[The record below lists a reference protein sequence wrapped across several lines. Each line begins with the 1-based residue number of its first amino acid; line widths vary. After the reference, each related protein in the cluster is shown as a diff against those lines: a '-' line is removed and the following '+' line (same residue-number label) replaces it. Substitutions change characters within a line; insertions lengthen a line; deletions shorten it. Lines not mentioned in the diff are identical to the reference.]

1 VSLSDLASIGSL
13 VSGIAVVI
21 SLIYLSFQ
29 IRQTAKNQ
37 RGTMHQMRA
46 ALTTDIM
53 LRIAESGLAPT
64 FRAGLSGSP
73 EISEAQFWQ
82 YFYAAS
88 AILRTTEN
96 AYTQY
101 QDGLVSEAHFATAKA
116 SARTFLA
123 NPGYRAL
130 WQVTRLNRE
139 PGFREFMD
147 QLATETAVPASTDL
161 FAVWKSLLQNESEIP
176 QHER

>member
-1 VSLSDLASIGSL
+1 MSLSDLAAIGGF

-46 ALTTDIM
+46 SLSTDVM
-53 LRIAESGLAPT
+53 LRIAESGLAHS
-64 FRAGLSGSP
+64 FRAGLTGDPS
-73 EISEAQFWQ
+73 ISEAEFWQ
-82 YFYAAS
+82 FFYAAS

-96 AYTQY
+96 AFTQY
-101 QDGLVSEAHFATAKA
+101 QDGLISDAHFASAKA
-116 SARTFLA
+116 SARTFLT

-139 PGFREFMD
+139 AGFREFMD
-147 QLATETAVPASTDL
+147 ELAVESEVPASPDL
-161 FAVWKSLLQNESEIP
+161 FGEWKSRL
-176 QHER
+176 

>member
-1 VSLSDLASIGSL
+1 LSLSDLASIGTL

-29 IRQTAKNQ
+29 IRQTARNQ

-46 ALTTDIM
+46 TLTTDIM
-53 LRIAESGLAPT
+53 LRIAESGMAPT
-64 FRAGLSGSP
+64 FRAGLSGSRD
-73 EISEAQFWQ
+73 ISEAQFWQ

-101 QDGLVSEAHFATAKA
+101 EDGLISEAHFETAKA
-116 SARTFLA
+116 STRTFLA
-123 NPGYRAL
+123 SPGYRAL
-130 WQVTRLNRE
+130 WQATRLGRE
-139 PGFREFMD
+139 PGFRAFMD
-147 QLATETAVPASTDL
+147 GLAEETIAPAPADL
-161 FAVWKSLLQNESEIP
+161 FATWKSLL
-176 QHER
+176 

>member
-1 VSLSDLASIGSL
+1 LSLSDLASIGTF
-13 VSGIAVVI
+13 VSGVAVVI

-29 IRQTAKNQ
+29 IRQTARNQ

-53 LRIAESGLAPT
+53 LRIAESGMAQT
-64 FRAGLSGSP
+64 FRAGLSGNGG
-73 EISEAQFWQ
+73 ISEAQFWQ

-101 QDGLVSEAHFATAKA
+101 EDGLISDAHFETAKA
-116 SARTFLA
+116 SARTFLTS
-123 NPGYRAL
+123 PGYRAL
-130 WQVTRLNRE
+130 WQATRLNRE
-139 PGFREFMD
+139 PGFRDFMD
-147 QLATETAVPASTDL
+147 GLAAETAVPAPNDL
-161 FAVWKSLLQNESEIP
+161 FTTWKSLL
-176 QHER
+176 